1 MFKIYDIIKV
11 LSYFTP
17 THIFLNRNR
26 AIPNRNLV
34 TAYQHPGNIVIG
46 SGISWRS
53 VGRKFVSR
61 SKWFLKNISKNHFNS
76 TIIRI
81 FCNYFIIKLLIM
93 ISDIGKSCTF
103 DFIEHR
109 YGTWPAVWWPS
120 TKRKCHLQFCFY
132 HHFGKP
138 VETIPQYKESGIFT
152 WIFQESLDTPPPHS
166 PLYIVP
172 RIANHS

>member
-1 MFKIYDIIKV
+1 
-11 LSYFTP
+11 
-17 THIFLNRNR
+17 
-26 AIPNRNLV
+26 
-34 TAYQHPGNIVIG
+34 
-46 SGISWRS
+46 
-53 VGRKFVSR
+53 
-61 SKWFLKNISKNHFNS
+61 
-76 TIIRI
+76 
-81 FCNYFIIKLLIM
+81 M

-132 HHFGKP
+132 HHFGKR

-166 PLYIVP
+166 PPLYSSAHCKSLLVQSLDSTVLTVTWQFCFVLKFWHISASL
-172 RIANHS
+172 IFCLSTESFIQFKEMYNHL